1 MERAENRKPELWLH
15 SFLFLYMMQTFAHRW
30 LIENNT
36 SARYDYFE
44 DRCLEGG
51 RKGEDYY

>member
-1 MERAENRKPELWLH
+1 MERAENRRPELWLH
-15 SFLFLYMMQTFAHRW
+15 SFLFLYNMQTFAHRW

-51 RKGEDYY
+51 RKDEDYY